1 MFKKYSSFLLLGNML
16 YHYSNFFNWYLG
28 DTQMQIE
35 NAFVLGLV
43 AFISGLAFILFIHVA
58 YFPKKLVDSAEIL
71 TFPPLIMLFSLNLG
85 FLIGIS
91 NLYVFQLYKL
101 PGIFDVFRSYE
112 FGVLILLI
120 SFGLIHLAVGLFKRY
135 SEDPNPTTESNKLIT
150 GGIYQ
155 YTRNPMYLALVI
167 FQLGIGMSLSFI
179 HISLMVPFTMIVL
192 NYYVIK
198 REEAYLKIK
207 FGDQYENYKTKSRRW
222 I

>member
-1 MFKKYSSFLLLGNML
+1 
-16 YHYSNFFNWYLG
+16 
-28 DTQMQIE
+28 MQIE

-43 AFISGLAFILFIHVA
+43 AFISGLAFIMFVHVS
-58 YFPKKLVDSAEIL
+58 YFPKKLVNSAEIP

-101 PGIFDVFRSYE
+101 PSIFDVFRSYE
-112 FGVLILLI
+112 FGILILII
-120 SFGLIHLAVGLFKRY
+120 SFGLIHMSVGLFKRY

-150 GGIYQ
+150 GGIYK

-167 FQLGIGMSLSFI
+167 FQVGVGMSLSFI
-179 HISLMVPFTMIVL
+179 HISLTAPLTMIVL
-192 NYYVIK
+192 HYSVIRK
-198 REEAYLKIK
+198 EEAYLKIK
-207 FGDQYENYKTKSRRW
+207 FDNAYENYKTKSRRW